1 MRRSILAACLTVL
14 LAVAPGARAWEA
26 SVDDNGLRTLTGS
39 GSWEAGDAKGSALL
53 QLSCTPGAGGQ
64 VVWQLQLDE
73 PARLA
78 AFGIDDF
85 EGPDA
90 VGSREPRS
98 RLELTGAGM
107 LPKLRTAVSG
117 FYGPVGGRFVLEF
130 SAPSNQPSQ
139 AGLLAESI
147 SSLTRTIVWSTDS
160 TRAKGGTLTAVFPT
174 AEAGNGF
181 ADTMQ
186 GCGPAPDL
194 AAATLARYVDRTPQ
208 ESGILADRAVAWRLH
223 GLLGRRIDELGELL
237 EVAEPLHVDG
247 DVYFLAGHAKAD
259 PSNAAVLLFDAASGA
274 YDAVLIRAGKAS
286 RRTSGKQPI
295 NAPEAAR
302 QYVAEHLGR

>member
-1 MRRSILAACLTVL
+1 MRRIVIAASLSAL
-14 LAVAPGARAWEA
+14 FAAASGAHAWDA
-26 SVDDNGLRTLTGS
+26 SVDDNGLRMVTGS
-39 GSWEAGDAKGSALL
+39 GTWEAGDAQGTALL

-64 VVWQLQLDE
+64 VIWQLQLDD

-107 LPKLRTAVSG
+107 LPKLRTAVIG

-130 SAPSNQPSQ
+130 SAPANQPSQ

-147 SSLTRTIVWSTDS
+147 SSLTTAIVWSTDS
-160 TRAKGGTLTAVFPT
+160 TRAKGGTLKAVFPT
-174 AEAGNGF
+174 AEVGSGF

-194 AAATLARYVDRTPQ
+194 TAATLARYADRTPQ

-223 GLLGRRIDELGELL
+223 GLLGRRIGELGELL

-259 PSNAAVLLFDAASGA
+259 PGNAAVLLFDAASGA
-274 YDAVLIRAGKAS
+274 YDAVLIRAGKAVRS
-286 RRTSGKQPI
+286 TSGKQPI
-295 NAPEAAR
+295 NAPDAAR
-302 QYVAEHLGR
+302 QYVADRLSR

>member
-1 MRRSILAACLTVL
+1 MRRFALATRLAAL
-14 LAVAPGARAWEA
+14 LAVVPSAHAWDA
-26 SVDDNGLRTLTGS
+26 SVDDNGLRTMVGS
-39 GSWEAGDAKGSALL
+39 GTWEAGERKGTALL

-64 VVWQLQLDE
+64 VVWQLQLDD
-73 PARLA
+73 PAQLSG
-78 AFGIDDF
+78 FGIDDF

-107 LPKLRTAVSG
+107 LPKVRTAVSG

-130 SAPSNQPSQ
+130 SAPANQPSQ

-147 SSLTRTIVWSTDS
+147 SSLTQTIVWSTDS
-160 TRAKGGTLTAVFPT
+160 TRAKGGTLTATFPT
-174 AEAGNGF
+174 GEAGSGF

-194 AAATLARYVDRTPQ
+194 SAATLARYADRTPA
-208 ESGILADRAVAWRLH
+208 ESGILSDRAVAWRLH
-223 GLLGRRIDELGELL
+223 GLLGRQVGELGALL
-237 EVAEPLHVDG
+237 EVAEPLHADG
-247 DVYFLAGHAKAD
+247 DVYFLAGHSKAD
-259 PSNAAVLLFDAASGA
+259 PADAAVLLFDAASGA
-274 YDAVLIRAGKAS
+274 YDAVLIRAGKAT

-302 QYVAEHLGR
+302 QYIAEHLVR